1 MSDIE
6 GVVPDGFRVVV
17 VSSRGEELASRT
29 VGE

>member
-1 MSDIE
+1 
-6 GVVPDGFRVVV
+6 VVPDGFRVVV